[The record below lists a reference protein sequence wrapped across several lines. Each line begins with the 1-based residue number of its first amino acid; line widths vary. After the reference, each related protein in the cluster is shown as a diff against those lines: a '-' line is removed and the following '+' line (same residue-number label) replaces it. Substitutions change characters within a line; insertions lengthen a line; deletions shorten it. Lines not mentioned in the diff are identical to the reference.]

1 MSCLKQY
8 HFALRPPDR
17 LPISIQVQPPVG
29 KFNQLSPQFTYG
41 GFIRILIRQLNQ
53 PFTGHT
59 AIGTKYALMLLQNI
73 IAGANQM
80 SVFSRF
86 TDILNANINSL
97 LEKAEDPE
105 KIIRLMIQEMEDT
118 LVEIR
123 SSAAKCIA
131 DRKEQRRYAE
141 YLERE
146 QQGWSK
152 RAELAVR
159 QGRED
164 LARAALA
171 EKQGLADEVA
181 QTQHDTKLLEEQLEK
196 FNSDITQPQSKL
208 TDAKTRQRSI
218 VIRHKTANSQLAA
231 RKHIHDDTIDE
242 MLFRFENAEK
252 RIDRVEAQG
261 ESLNMGRRKGLAE
274 EIAGLEDDDRVE
286 DELAA
291 LKAKVN
297 KPSAEKPAKPVKAS
311 QEEK

>member
-1 MSCLKQY
+1 MS
-8 HFALRPPDR
+8 
-17 LPISIQVQPPVG
+17 I
-29 KFNQLSPQFTYG
+29 
-41 GFIRILIRQLNQ
+41 
-53 PFTGHT
+53 
-59 AIGTKYALMLLQNI
+59 
-73 IAGANQM
+73 
-80 SVFSRF
+80 FSRF
-86 TDILNANINSL
+86 TDIINANINTL

-123 SSAAKCIA
+123 SAAAKCIA

-141 YLERE
+141 FLDRE
-146 QQGWSK
+146 QQGWAK

-171 EKQGLADEVA
+171 EKQGLADEVE
-181 QTQHDTKLLEEQLEK
+181 QTRRDTDLLDEQLEK
-196 FNSDITQPQSKL
+196 FNSDITQLQSKL

-218 VIRHKTANSQLAA
+218 VIRHKTASSQLAA

-242 MLFRFENAEK
+242 MLFRFENAER

-261 ESLNMGRRKGLAE
+261 ESISMGRRKGLAE

-291 LKAKVN
+291 LKARIN
-297 KPSAEKPAKPVKAS
+297 KPAAEKTAKNKKAA
-311 QEEK
+311 QEKKDD